1 MRELC
6 LISSVNSWWPLLL
19 PKKGRLWLIM
29 IAVHMGVT
37 SLIGLFLPG
46 ITESFYQDF
55 LKADLGPF
63 MILGAL
69 FLAEYVNRIGY
80 QLSTYKYVQH
90 LLSETRAKTYGLWM
104 RAPLKVKRKGIE
116 DDFPLGEVLARIM
129 SDSESVKELVTSGAF
144 GILIDFIFIVS
155 SLIGFL
161 RIDAKVGGGL
171 FLLEVIACVLLVWG
185 STKMSVIFNQV
196 RISTGVVSRVVAD
209 VTNGLRQ
216 LAFTPH
222 AQYASRRGDKAFD
235 DFLQKQLKSNVW
247 DASYYSAAESLY
259 PILLALVLVFIPHGQ
274 AARLA
279 MLAVLIDLIQKSITP
294 IKEVASKIT
303 SIQRARIGIE
313 RIVEFH
319 QFFADDKTTS
329 TPITGEITTFKL
341 DLKHYEY
348 PPREDE
354 SAFSLNDVS
363 FSGRPGELIGIVGA
377 SGCGK
382 STLLRLLSGQ
392 HGPFEGSVTLNQ
404 ETLDT
409 NVASD
414 LQRLSGQVSLVSQ
427 DSHVF
432 SASVR
437 FNIALKEI
445 DERFTDFWA
454 QALAALPYLRRWGVL
469 PDTPIDPKNLSLG
482 QKQLLSGLR
491 ACFLRKPIVLFDE
504 VSSGLDPDLER
515 ALRDLVLFVQR
526 HSLTIIVTH
535 RVETILSAQLLIV
548 MEQGRAVD
556 QGPPRELTARSVLF
570 QDFLQHLRN

>member
-1 MRELC
+1 
-6 LISSVNSWWPLLL
+6 
-19 PKKGRLWLIM
+19 M
-29 IAVHMGVT
+29 IFLHMAAT
-37 SLIGLFLPG
+37 SAIGLYLPG

-55 LKADLGPF
+55 LRDDLTPF
-63 MILGAL
+63 MVLGGL
-69 FLAEYVNRIGY
+69 FLVEYVNRLGY
-80 QLSTYKYVQH
+80 QISTYKFVQH
-90 LLSETRAKTYGLWM
+90 LLIETRTKTYGLWL
-104 RAPLKVKRKGIE
+104 RAPLKSRRKASD

-144 GILIDFIFIVS
+144 GIIIDFVFIIS

-161 RIDAKVGGGL
+161 RIDARVGGGL
-171 FLLEVIACVLLVWG
+171 FALEVIACVLLIWG

-209 VTNGLRQ
+209 VTNGLRS

-222 AQYASRRGDKAFD
+222 AKYASRRGDRAFD
-235 DFLQKQLKSNVW
+235 DFLKKQLKSNVW

-259 PILLALVLVFIPHGQ
+259 PILLALVLVFFPHGQ

-303 SIQRARIGIE
+303 SIQRARTGIE
-313 RIVEFH
+313 RIHEFH
-319 QFFADDKTTS
+319 QFFAHEKS
-329 TPITGEITTFKL
+329 TAKPFAGALETFKL

-348 PPREDE
+348 PPRENE
-354 SAFSLNDVS
+354 TPFALRDVS
-363 FSGRPGELIGIVGA
+363 FQGRPGELIGIVGS

-392 HGPFEGSVTLNQ
+392 HGPFVGELSLNQ
-404 ETLDT
+404 EVLNAENTQ
-409 NVASD
+409 D
-414 LQRLSGQVSLVSQ
+414 LERLGSQVSLVSQ

-432 SASVR
+432 SDSVE
-437 FNIALKEI
+437 FNITLSEA
-445 DERFTDFWA
+445 DPRFPEFWQ
-454 QALAALPYLRRWGVL
+454 QALAALPYLRRWGVG
-469 PDTPIDPKNLSLG
+469 PATKIDPKTLSLG

-491 ACFLRKPIVLFDE
+491 ACFLRKSIVLFDE
-504 VSSGLDPDLER
+504 VSSGLDPELER

-535 RVETILSAQLLIV
+535 RVETILNAHHLVV
-548 MEQGRAVD
+548 MEKGHAVD
-556 QGPPRELTARSVLF
+556 QGAPKELASRSELFRE
-570 QDFLQHLRN
+570 FLAHLNS

>member
-1 MRELC
+1 
-6 LISSVNSWWPLLL
+6 
-19 PKKGRLWLIM
+19 M
-29 IAVHMGVT
+29 IFLHMAAT
-37 SLIGLFLPG
+37 SAIGLYLPG

-55 LKADLGPF
+55 LRDDLTPF
-63 MILGAL
+63 MVLGGL
-69 FLAEYVNRIGY
+69 FLVEYVNRLGY
-80 QLSTYKYVQH
+80 QISTYKFVQH
-90 LLSETRAKTYGLWM
+90 LLIETRTKTYGLWL
-104 RAPLKVKRKGIE
+104 RAPLKSRRKASD

-144 GILIDFIFIVS
+144 GIIIDFVFIIS

-161 RIDAKVGGGL
+161 RIDARVGGGL
-171 FLLEVIACVLLVWG
+171 FALEVIACVLLIWG

-209 VTNGLRQ
+209 VTNGLRS

-222 AQYASRRGDKAFD
+222 AKYASRRGDRAFD
-235 DFLQKQLKSNVW
+235 DFLKKQLKSNVW

-259 PILLALVLVFIPHGQ
+259 PILLALVLVFFPHGQ

-303 SIQRARIGIE
+303 SIQRARTGIE
-313 RIVEFH
+313 RIHEFH
-319 QFFADDKTTS
+319 QFFAHEKS
-329 TPITGEITTFKL
+329 TAKPFAGALEIFKL

-348 PPREDE
+348 PPRENE
-354 SAFSLNDVS
+354 TPFALRDVS
-363 FSGRPGELIGIVGA
+363 FQGRPGELIGIVGS

-392 HGPFEGSVTLNQ
+392 HGPFVGELSLNQ
-404 ETLDT
+404 EVLNAENTQ
-409 NVASD
+409 D
-414 LQRLSGQVSLVSQ
+414 LERLGSQVSLVSQ

-432 SASVR
+432 SDSVE
-437 FNIALKEI
+437 FNITLSEA
-445 DERFTDFWA
+445 DPRFPEFWQ
-454 QALAALPYLRRWGVL
+454 QALAALPYLRRWGVG
-469 PDTPIDPKNLSLG
+469 PATKIDPKTLSLG

-491 ACFLRKPIVLFDE
+491 ACFLRKSIVLFDE
-504 VSSGLDPDLER
+504 VSSGLDPELER

-535 RVETILSAQLLIV
+535 RVETILNAHHLVV
-548 MEQGRAVD
+548 MEKGRAVD
-556 QGPPRELTARSVLF
+556 QGAPKELASRSELFRE
-570 QDFLQHLRN
+570 FLAHLNS